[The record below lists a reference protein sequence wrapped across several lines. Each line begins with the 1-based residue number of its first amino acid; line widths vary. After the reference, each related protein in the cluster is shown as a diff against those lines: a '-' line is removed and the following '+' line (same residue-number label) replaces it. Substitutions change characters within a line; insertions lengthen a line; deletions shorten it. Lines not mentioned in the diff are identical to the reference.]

1 MSDFPHFNVNE
12 SKCRFDTRD
21 GAREYQSITSC
32 ARKDVSS
39 MIIKSSNV
47 SMNSQR
53 NYEKETIT
61 SINTTTALLSRKN
74 LLGKGK
80 LGPKLH
86 QHGHPNATLTIS
98 EESQKMMER
107 LRQLQR
113 EERQKQFS
121 RSEESNLVSAEEGAS
136 DKTEDDVI
144 LETLREI
151 LKTLKDVQN
160 SFGRGRHPVTRHQ
173 FDMYDFSKKLS
184 KDLDS
189 FLKGY
194 NGITNKSMGIGP
206 RPEMNVGVGMR
217 GGVNG
222 LWVKQT
228 VASSF
233 MSETENTAFTSVGN
247 VQTADGRSIDF
258 GITVEMSRSFMEK
271 NEFVSEEAAYI
282 FTDPLVINLKNSPAS
297 VSDQKFLFD
306 IDADGKED
314 NISFL
319 NEGSGF
325 LSLDKNGDGV
335 INDGNELFGTKSG
348 DGFKDLAAYDKDHN
362 GWIDEADDVF
372 KQLKIWTK
380 DAEGNDSLIDLKTA
394 GVGALFLGNVS
405 TQFSLNNMETN
416 DTNAMIRSTGVY
428 LMENGGVGTLQHV
441 DLAV

>member
-1 MSDFPHFNVNE
+1 
-12 SKCRFDTRD
+12 
-21 GAREYQSITSC
+21 
-32 ARKDVSS
+32 
-39 MIIKSSNV
+39 MIINSSTV

-53 NYEKETIT
+53 NYAKETFA
-61 SINTTTALLSRKN
+61 SISTTTALLSGKK
-74 LLGKGK
+74 LLGSGK
-80 LGPKLH
+80 LNPGRFH
-86 QHGHPNATLTIS
+86 NNGNPNATLTIS
-98 EESQKMMER
+98 EESHKMMER
-107 LRQLQR
+107 LRELQR

-121 RSEESNLVSAEEGAS
+121 RSEETSLASPTEGKT
-136 DKTEDDVI
+136 DKTEDEVI
-144 LETLREI
+144 LETLKQI
-151 LKTLKDVQN
+151 LETLKEVRN
-160 SFGRGRHPVTRHQ
+160 SFGKGRHPITKHQ

-194 NGITNKSMGIGP
+194 NGITNKSMGVNYA
-206 RPEMNVGVGMR
+206 PESNAGVGMR

-222 LWVKQT
+222 LWLKQT

-258 GITVEMSRSFMEK
+258 GITLEMSRSFMEQTD
-271 NEFVSEEAAYI
+271 FISEETGYI
-282 FTDPLVINLKNSPAS
+282 FTDPLVINLDSNPAS
-297 VSDQKFLFD
+297 VSDQKFFFD
-306 IDADGKED
+306 IDADGDED

-325 LSLDKNGDGV
+325 LSLDQNGDGV

-348 DGFKDLAAYDKDHN
+348 DGFKDLAAYDKDQN

-372 KQLKIWTK
+372 NKLKIWTK
-380 DAEGNDSLIDLKTA
+380 DADGKDKMIDLKSA
-394 GVGALFLGNVS
+394 GVGALYLGNVS
-405 TQFSLNNMETN
+405 TQFSLNNIETN